1 MSRTNAPTRAVFLD
15 ALGTLV
21 ELEPPAPRLASLLGV
36 PDDERLQTAVRN
48 EMSYYRDHAHEG
60 HDEVSLLELRE
71 RCAAL
76 IAEPLGVEL
85 DVATLMEAIRFR
97 AFADS
102 EGALAMLQERGLAL
116 YCVSNWDFSLP
127 EVLDRIGLGGLL
139 DGVVTSAQTGIRK
152 PDPGIFEVA
161 LRICGCEA
169 AEVIH
174 VGDSPLEDLAG
185 ARAAG
190 IAALLI
196 DRGAEGGKGSA
207 HATTITS
214 LAEISHH
221 LRP

>member
-1 MSRTNAPTRAVFLD
+1 MSRTNSTTRAVFLD

-36 PDDERLQTAVRN
+36 PDDERLQTAVRD
-48 EMSYYRDHAHEG
+48 EMTYYRDHAHEG
-60 HDEVSLLELRE
+60 HDETSLLGLRE

-97 AFADS
+97 AFPDA
-102 EGALAMLQERGLAL
+102 ECALQMLREHGLAL
-116 YCVSNWDFSLP
+116 YCVSNWDYSLP
-127 EVLDRIGLGGLL
+127 EVLDRVGLAGLL

-152 PDPGIFEVA
+152 PDPGIFGVA
-161 LRICGCEA
+161 LRICGCDA

-174 VGDSPLEDLAG
+174 VGDSPPDDLAG
-185 ARAAG
+185 AQAAG
-190 IAALLI
+190 IPALLI
-196 DRGAEGGKGSA
+196 NREAGDAGGPAGV
-207 HATTITS
+207 TTITS